1 MERKQL
7 EDLIQRL
14 WDQGAS
20 IGIMNI
26 LEHDKQQREALA
38 QVEAELSDEAASHV
52 NTSRDRDRW
61 RSHSYSI
68 AEHRDAAQ
76 AQLAEAV
83 GLLTQITENEHD
95 GVPYATIANFLNHA
109 NH

>member
-20 IGIMNI
+20 IEIMNI

-38 QVEAELSDEAASHV
+38 RVEVERDNARCVVADLLL
-52 NTSRDRDRW
+52 DRD
-61 RSHSYSI
+61 
-68 AEHRDAAQ
+68 AERQEAQ
-76 AQLAEAV
+76 GAFRIIQL
-83 GLLTQITENEHD
+83 
-95 GVPYATIANFLNHA
+95 
-109 NH
+109 